1 MLATSLISLAVS
13 SSALV
18 ASGPTYMN
26 TSTPDP
32 STYAAV
38 SDKGNV
44 KVPITL
50 GVMSRCPDALFCEEV
65 FDSVLDEVG
74 FDKVDVTLSFIARFD
89 GFEPKYGIKC
99 MHGVQECDGNVQELC
114 TSKHRG
120 GSKAVAEWWP
130 WLQCFNAGGLG
141 NVGNVGRARECAE
154 MSGFDWDDGSNSI
167 AECAK
172 GSEGVELLKESV
184 KNTQALEIQ
193 WVQRSFAWR
202 GKAARSSS
210 AARLD
215 VCMTELGKIARL
227 GGHSVSELAQSINDE
242 YARLNHHSDSQDWW
256 HRSSLHLRIN
266 I

>member
-38 SDKGNV
+38 SDKGSV

-193 WVQRSFAWR
+193 
-202 GKAARSSS
+202 
-210 AARLD
+210 
-215 VCMTELGKIARL
+215 
-227 GGHSVSELAQSINDE
+227 
-242 YARLNHHSDSQDWW
+242 
-256 HRSSLHLRIN
+256 
-266 I
+266 